1 MGWGQILLA
10 LAGLAMASVG
20 VWLLLFWRQ
29 KRAVLV
35 LGLFL
40 LFRGLL
46 NAVQGT
52 RNALVAWGAQ
62 PPIPVLQ
69 GPIVVDKVLWSP
81 VLFLLILFVVS
92 YPRRRGWLGKSRWGP
107 RLLIGLAAVQ
117 MVLLVVDPLV
127 AAYRGPLSYW
137 GLDASAGP
145 DSAFYTQSVRPF
157 LRWFILGTSM
167 MTIPAYAMAGLVFV
181 LDYVHEDPI
190 REGSGLL
197 LVAVG
202 LSFDAIRIGAA
213 NVFYMVRG
221 DQLAGSLNAAETIPH
236 ISALLP
242 AIFAVGLLTVYAHR
256 SLDPRRQRAAAW
268 GVAGLLLPVAVEIG
282 RRLFGPDPI
291 IYGLA
296 AATSVAAMPALVA
309 YGVMHHRLF
318 GIDLAIKRGIRR
330 GTVAAAFLVAFL
342 VATQTVQLI
351 SSGIAALTAGVVAMG
366 VLLLG
371 LTQVRRF
378 GDRVAEAAMPAVRD
392 EPVYLDHRKLE
403 VYQAA
408 LRDAVDQDGRIR
420 SDEVGTLKRLREA
433 LGLTDRDH
441 ELLLRIQGMIPE
453 DHGRREDEV
462 AEGRTVLERY
472 RIEQRLGEG
481 GQSTAWLA
489 TDLRSGAH
497 VVLKVLPAGGS
508 KGSVMEREVRALA
521 RLDHPNLVRLHAVET
536 LGEDVVLVMDYAQA
550 GTLQD
555 QLDRGPLDG
564 PTAARL
570 AEDLL
575 SSLGALHE
583 EGIVHR
589 DVKPNN
595 LLVADDGRYLLSDL
609 GIAKVPGVTMTTI
622 APGALMEPWGTIPY
636 MSPEQARGQEVDRRS
651 DLYSAAATLYGALA
665 GRPLIEEGADE
676 SAIEL
681 RIRVASWQGF
691 EAHDGLP
698 PGLVDWFTTALA
710 RDPGDRFPDAKS
722 MLEAFLEATGSS

>member
-1 MGWGQILLA
+1 MGWGQVTLA
-10 LAGLAMASVG
+10 LAGLAMAGVG
-20 VWLLLFWRQ
+20 IWLLVFWRQ
-29 KRAVLV
+29 RRAVLA

-69 GPIVVDKVLWSP
+69 GPVVVDKILWAP
-81 VLFLLILFVVS
+81 VLFLLILFVAS
-92 YPRRRGWLGKSRWGP
+92 YPRRRGWLGKSPWGT
-107 RLLIGLAAVQ
+107 RLLLGLAAVQ
-117 MVLLVVDPLV
+117 IVVLLLDPLA
-127 AAYRGPLSYW
+127 AAYRGPLAYW
-137 GLDASAGP
+137 GLEASAGP
-145 DSAFYTQSVRPF
+145 DSAFYVQSVRPF
-157 LRWFILGTSM
+157 LSWFILATSM
-167 MTIPAYAMAGLVFV
+167 MTIPAYAVAGLVFV

-213 NVFYMVRG
+213 NVFYLARG
-221 DQLAGSLNAAETIPH
+221 DRLAGSLNAAETIPH
-236 ISALLP
+236 ISGLVP
-242 AIFAVGLLTVYAHR
+242 GAIAVGLLAAYAYR
-256 SLDPRRQRAAAW
+256 SRDARRQRAAAW
-268 GVAGLLLPVAVEIG
+268 GVGGLLLPVAIEIG

-291 IYGLA
+291 LYGLA
-296 AATSVAAMPALVA
+296 AATSVAAMPALVV
-309 YGVMHHRLF
+309 YGVMQHRLF

-330 GTVAAAFLVAFL
+330 GTVAAAFLVVFL
-342 VATQTVQLI
+342 VATQTVQLVF
-351 SSGIAALTAGVVAMG
+351 SGTTALAAGVAAMG

-378 GDRVAEAAMPAVRD
+378 GERVAEAAMPTVRD

-408 LRDAVDQDGRIR
+408 LRDAVDQGGRIR
-420 SDEVGTLKRLREA
+420 SDEIGALKRLREA

-441 ELLLRIQGMIPE
+441 ELLLRVQGMIPE

-472 RIEQRLGEG
+472 RVEQRLGEG

-489 TDLRSGAH
+489 TDLRTGEH
-497 VVLKVLPAGGS
+497 VVLKVLPAGGTR
-508 KGSVMEREVRALA
+508 GSVMEREVRALA
-521 RLDHPNLVRLHAVET
+521 RLDHPNLVRLHGVEI

-555 QLDRGPLDG
+555 QLDRGALDG
-564 PTAARL
+564 QKATRL

-575 SSLGALHE
+575 GSLDALHE

-589 DVKPNN
+589 DVKPSNV
-595 LLVADDGRYLLSDL
+595 LLGDDGRYLLSDL

-622 APGALMEPWGTIPY
+622 TPGALMEPWGTIPY
-636 MSPEQARGQEVDRRS
+636 MSPEQARGQEVDQRS
-651 DLYSAAATLYGALA
+651 DLYSAAATLYGALV
-665 GRPLIEEGADE
+665 GRPLIQEGADE
-676 SAIEL
+676 SPIEL

-691 EAHDGLP
+691 DAQDGLP
-698 PGLVDWFTTALA
+698 SQLVDWFTTALA
-710 RDPGDRFPDAKS
+710 RDPEDRFPDAKS
-722 MLEAFLEATGSS
+722 MLEAFLDCTRSS